1 MMMMMIM
8 MIIFNDAAGMC
19 HLKMTHTTTQDS
31 QATVPLP
38 KLDAFSDFCVLLGY
52 YAASYGNFLPTFRD
66 VIGPIFKGQESSSVT
81 SQKSA
86 DLIKIAA
93 EA

>member
-1 MMMMMIM
+1 MMMIM
-8 MIIFNDAAGMC
+8 MIIFNDATGMC

-66 VIGPIFKGQESSSVT
+66 NVIGPIFKGQESSSVI
-81 SQKSA
+81 SLKSA
-86 DLIKIAA
+86 DLMNIAA